1 MTTAI
6 DCCMDGGMQYATAW
20 VNELKVL
27 GLVHSLIFGVQ
38 GGRGQTYVL
47 CLSAKIH
54 SVWNLFKPECKVT
67 MAGISGAS
75 FLSGIEGEDLQ
86 LTRMSRVLTK
96 MLRALV
102 QKSYFAVERQTILPT
117 KTALVPEPT
126 VLGI

>member
-86 LTRMSRVLTK
+86 LTT
-96 MLRALV
+96 LRALA
-102 QKSYFAVERQTILPT
+102 QKLYLLDESQMILST
-117 KTALVPEPT
+117 KTALVPNPT
-126 VLGI
+126 ILGT